1 MKEWIFSILLL
12 SIMFWNLFVIRRSKE
27 KQKKETAELIRLFAE
42 EMVKENQKFLH
53 HLADMQQQVE
63 NKIIQLTEKINDFE
77 ERINFLEKQDK
88 PSGVETRSYDMTVL
102 LENGLNLKNRY
113 KDVFDLFREGYS
125 IDEISKKLKYGK
137 GELELILQ
145 LGDRKGK

>member
-1 MKEWIFSILLL
+1 MV
-12 SIMFWNLFVIRRSKE
+12 WNLFVIRRSKE
-27 KQKKETAELIRLFAE
+27 KQKKETAELIRSFAE

-77 ERINFLEKQDK
+77 ERITFLEKHDI
-88 PSGVETRSYDMTVL
+88 PSGVETRSYDTTVL

-145 LGDRKGK
+145 LGDRNGK

>member
-1 MKEWIFSILLL
+1 MV
-12 SIMFWNLFVIRRSKE
+12 WNLFVIRRSKE
-27 KQKKETAELIRLFAE
+27 KQKKETAELIRSFAE

-63 NKIIQLTEKINDFE
+63 NKIIQLTEKMNDFE
-77 ERINFLEKQDK
+77 VRITYLEKHDI
-88 PSGVETRSYDMTVL
+88 PSGVEARSYDTTVL
-102 LENGLNLKNRY
+102 PENRLNLKNRY

-145 LGDRKGK
+145 LGDRNGK